1 MKSGPGESLHSLP
14 AHPPP
19 VSFPHF
25 HFSVFPL
32 LTSSCSHCLAV
43 PTVCC
48 SHQRIFYLNIYLIF
62 HAQRAATRSQR
73 TDQRWNMP
81 GLYTAIA
88 VSLYL
93 YLIICANI
101 WTDVKRG
108 CSHEQRAQKKRKENS
123 MSNSIKNWKIN
134 YKKKFETIAKV
145 ECARLW
151 YTR

>member
-14 AHPPP
+14 APPP
-19 VSFPHF
+19 SLSFSRF

-32 LTSSCSHCLAV
+32 FTSSCSHCLAV
-43 PTVCC
+43 PSEFC

-62 HAQRAATRSQR
+62 HAQRAATRSQS
-73 TDQRWNMP
+73 TDRRWNMP
-81 GLYTAIA
+81 ALYTAIA

-108 CSHEQRAQKKRKENS
+108 RSHEQRAQKKRKENS

-134 YKKKFETIAKV
+134 YKRKFETSKKA
-145 ECARLW
+145 ECVRLW
-151 YTR
+151 KTR